1 MTRSDKIRVSQ
12 HSGREGSARHNDRT
26 FMDGKS
32 HAWIAE
38 HADHIDTAR
47 TDENHYMTC
56 NNDPDFE
63 KSERDYY
70 HQAYTAGQDAV
81 NARYVKSGHPERC
94 KTVDDLYTGKLTRP
108 EEMIL
113 QIGDRNSGIDGDTF
127 THAVCDYMD
136 RVLAWSAEHGNP
148 MRLLNVAIHLDEG
161 SPHAHIRRVWEYRD
175 KDGLARLGQN
185 KALEA
190 AGIEPPRPGEKLGR
204 YNNRKMTF
212 DSMARGVWQEVC
224 REYGFEIETEPRPDM
239 RHKSKQDYVRDQ
251 MTAEIDTLRQEK
263 AAAIAQIDMLRQKQ
277 TGLTAQIDTQEAQ
290 IRTLTAK
297 NDKLQQEAAEAR
309 KMAQDALQEYQTAA
323 GRTQAEQRRVNEL
336 REEISELDIVREI
349 SSIPQNRILEDA
361 KATAKKT
368 LIGDN
373 VTLPRIEYERI
384 CGLAENNWANMQA
397 IQNMQREKWEA
408 QRDAA
413 AAEERAW
420 NKARQ
425 QSIEKDIE
433 NAKRDRDL
441 QTYQA
446 MRSRFPDTFRQM
458 AEMMRQERQQSRGR
472 DR

>member
-32 HAWIAE
+32 HTWIAE

-47 TDENHYMTC
+47 TDENHYMTW

-263 AAAIAQIDMLRQKQ
+263 EKEPSDAPTPNSSNKPITNDKIITSNQTAVKKPRNGKSRKPRDWSTYPDDLPGQMNMSDYAAIPSDVNDP
-277 TGLTAQIDTQEAQ
+277 GLPF
-290 IRTLTAK
+290 
-297 NDKLQQEAAEAR
+297 N
-309 KMAQDALQEYQTAA
+309 
-323 GRTQAEQRRVNEL
+323 QA
-336 REEISELDIVREI
+336 
-349 SSIPQNRILEDA
+349 
-361 KATAKKT
+361 
-368 LIGDN
+368 
-373 VTLPRIEYERI
+373 
-384 CGLAENNWANMQA
+384 
-397 IQNMQREKWEA
+397 
-408 QRDAA
+408 
-413 AAEERAW
+413 
-420 NKARQ
+420 
-425 QSIEKDIE
+425 
-433 NAKRDRDL
+433 
-441 QTYQA
+441 
-446 MRSRFPDTFRQM
+446 
-458 AEMMRQERQQSRGR
+458 
-472 DR
+472 

>member
-1 MTRSDKIRVSQ
+1 MSGSDKIRVSQ

-32 HAWIAE
+32 RAWIAE

-47 TDENHYMTC
+47 TDENHYMTWD
-56 NNDPDFE
+56 NNPDFE

-70 HQAYTAGQDAV
+70 RQAYTAGQDAV
-81 NARYVKSGHPERC
+81 NARHIKSGHADRC
-94 KTVDDLYTGKLTRP
+94 RTVDDLYTGKLTRP

-113 QIGDRNSGIDGDTF
+113 QIGNRNSAIDGDTF

-161 SPHAHIRRVWEYRD
+161 SPHAHVRRVWEYRD
-175 KDGLARLGQN
+175 KDGLARIGQN
-185 KALEA
+185 KALEI
-190 AGIEPPRPGEKLGR
+190 AGVPLPEPAKPIGR
-204 YNNRKMTF
+204 YNNRKMSF

-224 REYGFEIETEPRPDM
+224 REYGFEIESEPRPDM
-239 RHKSKQDYVRDQ
+239 RHKSKQDYIRDQ

-263 AAAIAQIDMLRQKQ
+263 AAATAQIDMLRQQQ
-277 TGLTAQIDTQEAQ
+277 TGLTAQIDAQEAR
-290 IRTLTAK
+290 IRDLTAK
-297 NDKLQQEAAEAR
+297 NDKFQQEATEAR
-309 KMAQDALQEYQTAA
+309 KMVQDALQEYQTAA
-323 GRTQAEQRRVNEL
+323 ERTQVEQQRADEL
-336 REEISELDIVREI
+336 RDEISDLDIVREI
-349 SSIPQNRILEDA
+349 SSVPPNQILEDA
-361 KATAKKT
+361 KATARKT

-373 VTLPRIEYERI
+373 ITLPRHEFESI

-397 IQNMQREKWEA
+397 IRNMQREKWEA

-413 AAEERAW
+413 AAEERTW

-425 QSIEKDIE
+425 QSMEQAIE

-441 QTYQA
+441 EAYQA
-446 MRSRFPDTFRQM
+446 MHSRFPDTFRQM
-458 AEMMRQERQQSRGR
+458 SEMMRQERQQSRGR